1 LHIAYY
7 HYEHL
12 DSRYLTRGVTLLLV
26 IVFLLPTI
34 LLTLYYA
41 DSVIHGGGASR
52 LSTTTLVTVLFNA
65 YELLGMSG
73 VGPGRLELR
82 DSGIASLGPYWIWL
96 IPAAAVVLATLIGG
110 LQETKRLLGT
120 RRTILVCA
128 LGLLPMAIV
137 IFSGFAMHWRV
148 LGRHL
153 IAELP
158 LLNVLFALGLAR
170 FLGTG
175 SDRFRPLKPMIAVA
189 FLLVLVYSSCAMRFS
204 DRHRKD
210 DYLAASTIAK
220 QDYAKGKRVWWAA
233 DDLGAKYYDLPGEFD
248 FMGELTGI
256 SEPYSCIDRAGI
268 QSIYKASAE
277 CLEKLAAPDVI
288 ILSKPETFDNNGVI
302 AAFLK
307 NRDFIR
313 VQTLPAFTV
322 WRPSDPEKQ

>member
-1 LHIAYY
+1 
-7 HYEHL
+7 
-12 DSRYLTRGVTLLLV
+12 
-26 IVFLLPTI
+26 
-34 LLTLYYA
+34 
-41 DSVIHGGGASR
+41 
-52 LSTTTLVTVLFNA
+52 
-65 YELLGMSG
+65 
-73 VGPGRLELR
+73 
-82 DSGIASLGPYWIWL
+82 
-96 IPAAAVVLATLIGG
+96 
-110 LQETKRLLGT
+110 
-120 RRTILVCA
+120 
-128 LGLLPMAIV
+128 
-137 IFSGFAMHWRV
+137 
-148 LGRHL
+148 
-153 IAELP
+153 
-158 LLNVLFALGLAR
+158 
-170 FLGTG
+170 
-175 SDRFRPLKPMIAVA
+175 MIAVA

-210 DYLAASTIAK
+210 DYLAASAIAK

-256 SEPYSCIDRAGI
+256 SEPYACIDRAGI